1 MALSGRD
8 DVLSAVSG
16 LSLFEGLDEH
26 VLRQV
31 AQSAEFRTLER
42 EEWVIHK
49 GERGAH
55 LFFLLMG
62 RLQVIDSTEEGREIG
77 ISFLKPGDYFGELSV
92 IDGLPRNASVVATSK
107 SRLLALR
114 RSMALELFHNQP
126 LVVERVL
133 SRLANTVR
141 ESSFQRVI
149 LSMPTVSQRVC
160 AMLSHL
166 TVVAPGGLCVIN
178 NVPTQQQ
185 LAIMINTSR
194 ETVTRAMRVLVERGV
209 IERDYQ
215 RLIVRRPDE
224 LRRGSGLGELA

>member
-1 MALSGRD
+1 MALPGHD
-8 DVLSAVSG
+8 EVLSALSG

-26 VLRQV
+26 VLRQA
-31 AQSAEFRTLER
+31 AQSAELRTLER

-194 ETVTRAMRVLVERGV
+194 ETVTRSMRVLVERGV

>member
-1 MALSGRD
+1 VALSGRD